1 MIPKEIGVF
10 ETKTHLSEI
19 IQKVQEGQ
27 TYYITKRGKQ
37 VAELRPMAPK
47 KQPFVKGCAK
57 NDGYW
62 MSTDFN
68 EPLEDLRS
76 YME

>member
-37 VAELRPMAPK
+37 VAELRPMAPI
-47 KQPFVKGCAK
+47 
-57 NDGYW
+57 
-62 MSTDFN
+62 
-68 EPLEDLRS
+68 LRS
-76 YME
+76 SHL